1 MDEAR
6 AANPRPMGSVWLA
19 FWLAGALLV
28 WWLPWG
34 DQDGS
39 ASRAVLNAVRIGL
52 LELLPSPTL
61 ATVVSL
67 SLLFLGVVGVVL
79 VNRAATLR
87 SDSLTYVRG
96 LVVLLALLSGSVWT
110 LGHVVQAR
118 RQDPALVHPVNVSVT
133 GRVVG
138 LPQWRHHALRFVL
151 QIESVDGH
159 GANRMRRLSG
169 GRLLLRRYGYPA
181 RSGDWIDGGGRYRM
195 QVRLSPR
202 QSSRNPGGFDY
213 RRWLFRQHIVAS
225 GYVRGRIERLPD
237 GWSGWLDRLRSDLRG
252 RVAHEVHDPVG
263 RGLLLGLGLGDR
275 SALPRADWMLLLATG
290 TNHLLAISG
299 LHVGMVAG
307 LFALLVGGVWRRT
320 RYCEG
325 IPAQRVAA
333 IAALMAAWAYA
344 LLAGLSIPTERAAI
358 MLTVLLSGILLAR
371 RWRSLDLWLLAAVLV
386 LLVDPFAPL
395 DAGFWLSFLAVL
407 VIIVWVV
414 RRPHQP
420 LWRRLIELQ
429 LILTLALWPLVWGF
443 FDRIAWASLP
453 ANLLAVPLVSW
464 VVTPLALLGLG
475 LSWIAPTSLGVVA
488 QPIAYLGQVLF
499 DYLGWLDA
507 HLPQSH
513 WPAPPLPLMALAVL
527 GVILLLQPSRW
538 PGRWLGV
545 CLLLPVLLYRPAR
558 PPEGQVEFWLFD
570 QYRGSV
576 CLVQTR
582 NHALLYGR
590 GAINDT
596 RLDAALVHLGVD
608 HLDTVLVGPATD
620 RQRDAWAGLRSNAS
634 HPSALVSKEWLW
646 CWDDVCFDW
655 TDAQHALAVQ
665 DGSGRRTRV
674 QAGVNAYGAE
684 GAVIQLRPDRGV
696 IRVPSKP
703 HGWRELD
710 TRRSGALRLTRSV
723 AQDRVH
729 GLAGQEWPF
738 AWRAAEVTADG
749 CSGAVSADPAGMKK
763 PRS

>member
-1 MDEAR
+1 MDETR
-6 AANPRPMGSVWLA
+6 AANPRPMGSAWLA
-19 FWLAGALLV
+19 FWLAGALLI

-34 DQDGS
+34 DRDGS
-39 ASRAVLNAVRIGL
+39 ASRAVLNAVRIGF
-52 LELLPSPTL
+52 LELLPPPSRAAVISL
-61 ATVVSL
+61 ILL
-67 SLLFLGVVGVVL
+67 SLVVAGVVL

-87 SDSLTYVRG
+87 SASFPYVRG
-96 LVVLLALLSGSVWT
+96 MVVLLALLSGSVWT

-118 RQDPALVHPVNVSVT
+118 RQGLDLSHSIDVSVT

-151 QIESVDGH
+151 QVESVDGN

-181 RSGDWIDGGGRYRM
+181 RSSDWIDGGRRYRM

-237 GWSGWLDRLRSDLRG
+237 GRSGWLDRLRSDLRG

-325 IPAQRVAA
+325 IPVQRVAA
-333 IAALMAAWAYA
+333 IAALVSAWAYA

-358 MLTVLLSGILLAR
+358 MLSVLLSGILLAR
-371 RWRSLDLWLLAAVLV
+371 RWRSIDLWLLAAVLV
-386 LLVDPFAPL
+386 LLLDPFAAL

-464 VVTPLALLGLG
+464 VITPLAL
-475 LSWIAPTSLGVVA
+475 TSLGLASVVPTSMGVLA
-488 QPIAYLGQVLF
+488 QPVALLGHVLF
-499 DYLGWLDA
+499 DYLGWLNV

-513 WPAPPLPLMALAVL
+513 WSAPPLFLL
-527 GVILLLQPSRW
+527 GLTVAGVALLLQPRRW

-545 CLLLPVLLYRPAR
+545 FLIFPVLFYRPGW

-570 QYRGSV
+570 FHRGAA
-576 CLVQTR
+576 CLLRT
-582 NHALLYGR
+582 HDHTLMYGR
-590 GAINDT
+590 GTVDNA
-596 RLDAALVHLGVD
+596 RLKASLTHLGVD
-608 HLDTVLVGPATD
+608 HLDAMLDGPGT
-620 RQRDAWAGLRSNAS
+620 RHQRVSWAALRSS
-634 HPSALVSKEWLW
+634 GGKPGALVLGARHW
-646 CWDDVCFDW
+646 CWDGVCFDRSD
-655 TDAQHALAVQ
+655 TKGTLAVRDGSGQVTRIQVGANANGLKDAAIQLGSDHGMIRLPSGVHRLRTFDTRRCGALQLSQGRVRGQAVQ
-665 DGSGRRTRV
+665 D
-674 QAGVNAYGAE
+674 
-684 GAVIQLRPDRGV
+684 
-696 IRVPSKP
+696 
-703 HGWRELD
+703 
-710 TRRSGALRLTRSV
+710 
-723 AQDRVH
+723 
-729 GLAGQEWPF
+729 WPF
-738 AWRAAEVTADG
+738 AWRAATVTSDG
-749 CSGAVSADPAGMKK
+749 CSSVDLAGTKK